1 MVKFT
6 TDMNW
11 NVGLHCVSFIHED
24 TRQHMEAD
32 NNNNNDNVQENM
44 MFYDGDTTSGRDKSW
59 LLIVDIEGEA
69 RVVNQE
75 LLSLISGDIGVLV
88 AGAVHGDNT
97 IGDIAV
103 LDGGAFILWVELM
116 VIWSFRGSEA

>member
-1 MVKFT
+1 MVNFT

-75 LLSLISGDIGVLV
+75 LLSLIGGDV
-88 AGAVHGDNT
+88 A
-97 IGDIAV
+97 
-103 LDGGAFILWVELM
+103 
-116 VIWSFRGSEA
+116 